1 MSRAQTRTAPSISL
15 SRILAWVAFA
25 LVMLVTLF
33 PVYWVLRTA
42 LSSHKEIYVQTA
54 VVWPVGFT
62 FDNFKRVLGMFTAEQ
77 SVAMGGTATGINF
90 WLYLR
95 NSVVVSTLLVAGQT
109 FFSAMSAY
117 AFARLRFTGR
127 DQLFFLYLT
136 AMMIPGVV
144 TLIPNF
150 ILIRDL
156 KWLDTFQ
163 GIMAPGFL
171 MTPFTVFFLRQFFL
185 GINHELE
192 EAATLDGASIP
203 TIFWRVALPLSVPA
217 LSTLAILQFIAT
229 WNDYLWPFLVGKK
242 EAVRVLTVALAIFQS
257 QTPQGAPDW
266 GGLMAGTALSLVPTL
281 IIFLVFGRR
290 AVNAIQFTGFR

>member
-1 MSRAQTRTAPSISL
+1 MSRAQTRTAPTIQL
-15 SRILAWVAFA
+15 PTILAWGTFA

-42 LSSHKEIYVQTA
+42 LSDYKEIYVQTA
-54 VVWPVGFT
+54 VVWPAGFT
-62 FDNFKRVLGMFTAEQ
+62 LDNFKRVLGMFSAEQ
-77 SVAMGGTATGINF
+77 SVAMGGTANGINF

-95 NSVVVSTLLVAGQT
+95 NSIIVSTFLVAGQT
-109 FFSAMSAY
+109 FFSAMAAY

-163 GIMAPGFL
+163 GIIAPGFL

-203 TIFWRVALPLSVPA
+203 VIFWRVALPLSIPA

-229 WNDYLWPFLVGKK
+229 WNDYLWPFLVGKN

-266 GGLMAGTALSLVPTL
+266 GGLMAGTALSLIPTL
-281 IIFLVFGRR
+281 VIFLVFGRR

>member
-1 MSRAQTRTAPSISL
+1 
-15 SRILAWVAFA
+15 
-25 LVMLVTLF
+25 
-33 PVYWVLRTA
+33 
-42 LSSHKEIYVQTA
+42 VQTF
-54 VVWPVGFT
+54 VLWPVGFT
-62 FDNFKRVLGMFTAEQ
+62 LDNFKRVLGMFSAEQ

-95 NSVVVSTLLVAGQT
+95 NSIIVSTFLVAGQT

-203 TIFWRVALPLSVPA
+203 MIFWRVALPLSIPA

-229 WNDYLWPFLVGKK
+229 WNDYLWPFLVGKN
-242 EAVRVLTVALAIFQS
+242 EAVRVLTVALGIFQS

-281 IIFLVFGRR
+281 VIFLVFGRR

>member
-1 MSRAQTRTAPSISL
+1 
-15 SRILAWVAFA
+15 LAWIAFA
-25 LVMLVTLF
+25 LVMLLTLF
-33 PVYWVLRTA
+33 TVYWVLRTA
-42 LSSHKEIYVQTA
+42 FSDHKEIYVQTA
-54 VVWPVGFT
+54 VLWPVGFT
-62 FDNFKRVLGMFTAEQ
+62 LDNFKRVLGMFTAEQ

-95 NSVVVSTLLVAGQT
+95 NSIIVSTFLVAGQT
-109 FFSAMSAY
+109 FFSAMAAY
-117 AFARLRFTGR
+117 AFARLRFPGR

-203 TIFWRVALPLSVPA
+203 MIFWRVALPLSIPA

-229 WNDYLWPFLVGKK
+229 WNDYLWPFLVGKN

-281 IIFLVFGRR
+281 VIFLVFGRR

>member
-1 MSRAQTRTAPSISL
+1 MSRAHTRTAPTIQL
-15 SRILAWVAFA
+15 PTILAWVAFA

-42 LSSHKEIYVQTA
+42 LSDYKEIYVQTF
-54 VVWPVGFT
+54 VLWPVGFT
-62 FDNFKRVLGMFTAEQ
+62 LDNFKRVLGMFSAEQ

-95 NSVVVSTLLVAGQT
+95 NSIIVSTFLVAGQT

-117 AFARLRFTGR
+117 AFARLRFPGR

-203 TIFWRVALPLSVPA
+203 MIFWRVALPLSIPA

-229 WNDYLWPFLVGKK
+229 WNDYLWPFLVGKN

-281 IIFLVFGRR
+281 VIFLVFGRR

>member
-1 MSRAQTRTAPSISL
+1 MSRAQTRTAPQIQFAT
-15 SRILAWVAFA
+15 ILAWGAFA

-42 LSSHKEIYVQTA
+42 LSDHKEIYVQTA
-54 VVWPVGFT
+54 VLWPVGFT

-77 SVAMGGTATGINF
+77 TVAMGGTATGINF

-95 NSVVVSTLLVAGQT
+95 NSIIVSTLLVAGQT

-156 KWLDTFQ
+156 KWLDSFQ

-281 IIFLVFGRR
+281 VIFLVFGRR

>member
-1 MSRAQTRTAPSISL
+1 MSRAQTRTAPTIQL
-15 SRILAWVAFA
+15 PTILAWGTFA

-42 LSSHKEIYVQTA
+42 LSDHKEIYVQTA
-54 VVWPVGFT
+54 VLWPVGT
-62 FDNFKRVLGMFTAEQ
+62 TLDNFKRVLGMFTAEQ

-95 NSVVVSTLLVAGQT
+95 NSIIVSTFLVAGQT

-117 AFARLRFTGR
+117 AFARLRFPGR

-203 TIFWRVALPLSVPA
+203 MIFWRVALPLSVPA

-229 WNDYLWPFLVGKK
+229 WNDYLWPFLVGKN

-281 IIFLVFGRR
+281 VIFLVFGRR
-290 AVNAIQFTGFR
+290 AVNAIQVTGFR

>member
-1 MSRAQTRTAPSISL
+1 MSRAQTRTAPTIQL

-33 PVYWVLRTA
+33 PVYWVLRTS
-42 LSSHKEIYVQTA
+42 LSDHKEIYVQTA
-54 VVWPVGFT
+54 VIWPVGFT
-62 FDNFKRVLGMFTAEQ
+62 LDNFKRVLGMFTAEQ

-95 NSVVVSTLLVAGQT
+95 NSFVVSTFLVAGQT
-109 FFSAMSAY
+109 FFSAMAAY
-117 AFARLRFTGR
+117 AFARLRFPGR
-127 DQLFFLYLT
+127 EQIFFLYLT

-192 EAATLDGASIP
+192 EAATLDGANIP
-203 TIFWRVALPLSVPA
+203 TIFWRVALPLSIPA

-281 IIFLVFGRR
+281 VIFLVFGRR

>member
-1 MSRAQTRTAPSISL
+1 MSRAHTRTAPTIPL
-15 SRILAWVAFA
+15 ATILAWIAFA

-42 LSSHKEIYVQTA
+42 LSDHKEIYVQTA
-54 VVWPVGFT
+54 VLWPVGFT
-62 FDNFKRVLGMFTAEQ
+62 LDNFKRVLGMFTAEQ

-95 NSVVVSTLLVAGQT
+95 NSIIVSTFLVAGQT

-117 AFARLRFTGR
+117 AFARLRFPGR

-203 TIFWRVALPLSVPA
+203 MIFWRVALPLSIPA

-229 WNDYLWPFLVGKK
+229 WNDYLWPFLVGKN

-281 IIFLVFGRR
+281 VIFLVFGRR

>member
-1 MSRAQTRTAPSISL
+1 MSRAHTRTAPTIQL
-15 SRILAWVAFA
+15 PTILAWVAFA

-42 LSSHKEIYVQTA
+42 LSDHKEIYVQTF
-54 VVWPVGFT
+54 VLWPVGFT
-62 FDNFKRVLGMFTAEQ
+62 LDNFKRVLGMFSAEQ

-95 NSVVVSTLLVAGQT
+95 NSIIVSTFLVAGQT
-109 FFSAMSAY
+109 FFSAMAAY
-117 AFARLRFTGR
+117 AFARLRFPGR

-203 TIFWRVALPLSVPA
+203 MIFWRVALPLSIPA

-229 WNDYLWPFLVGKK
+229 WNDYLWPFLVGKN

-281 IIFLVFGRR
+281 VIFLVFGRR

>member
-1 MSRAQTRTAPSISL
+1 MSRAQTRTAPTIQL
-15 SRILAWVAFA
+15 PTILAWVAFA

-42 LSSHKEIYVQTA
+42 LSDHKEIYVQTF
-54 VVWPVGFT
+54 VLWPVGFT
-62 FDNFKRVLGMFTAEQ
+62 LDNFKRVLGMFSAEQ

-95 NSVVVSTLLVAGQT
+95 NSIIVSTFLVAGQT

-203 TIFWRVALPLSVPA
+203 MIFWRVALPLSIPA

-229 WNDYLWPFLVGKK
+229 WNDYLWPFLVGKN

-281 IIFLVFGRR
+281 VIFLVFGRR

>member
-1 MSRAQTRTAPSISL
+1 MSRAHTRTAPTIQL
-15 SRILAWVAFA
+15 PAILAWVAFA

-42 LSSHKEIYVQTA
+42 LSDHKEIYVQTF
-54 VVWPVGFT
+54 VLWPVGFT
-62 FDNFKRVLGMFTAEQ
+62 LDNFKRVLGMFSAEQ

-95 NSVVVSTLLVAGQT
+95 NSIIVSTFLVAGQT
-109 FFSAMSAY
+109 FFSAMAAY

-203 TIFWRVALPLSVPA
+203 MIFWRVALPLSIPA

-229 WNDYLWPFLVGKK
+229 WNDYLWPFLVGKN

-281 IIFLVFGRR
+281 VIFLVFGRR

>member
-1 MSRAQTRTAPSISL
+1 MSRAHTRTAPTIQPAT
-15 SRILAWVAFA
+15 ILAWIAFA

-42 LSSHKEIYVQTA
+42 LSDHKEIYVQTA
-54 VVWPVGFT
+54 VLWPVGT
-62 FDNFKRVLGMFTAEQ
+62 TLDNFKRVLGMFTAEQ

-95 NSVVVSTLLVAGQT
+95 NSIIVSTFLVAGQT

-117 AFARLRFTGR
+117 AFARLRFPGR
-127 DQLFFLYLT
+127 DQLFFLYVT

-203 TIFWRVALPLSVPA
+203 MIFWRVALPLSIPA

-229 WNDYLWPFLVGKK
+229 WNDYLWPFLVGKN

-281 IIFLVFGRR
+281 VIFLVFGRR

>member
-1 MSRAQTRTAPSISL
+1 MSRAHTRTAPTIQL
-15 SRILAWVAFA
+15 PTILAWVAFA

-42 LSSHKEIYVQTA
+42 LSDHKEIYVQTF
-54 VVWPVGFT
+54 VLWPVGFT
-62 FDNFKRVLGMFTAEQ
+62 LDNFKRVLGMFSAEQ

-95 NSVVVSTLLVAGQT
+95 NSIIVSTFLVAGQT

-203 TIFWRVALPLSVPA
+203 MIFWRVALPLSIPA

-229 WNDYLWPFLVGKK
+229 WNDYLWPFLVGKN

-281 IIFLVFGRR
+281 VIFLVFGRR

>member
-1 MSRAQTRTAPSISL
+1 
-15 SRILAWVAFA
+15 
-25 LVMLVTLF
+25 
-33 PVYWVLRTA
+33 
-42 LSSHKEIYVQTA
+42 
-54 VVWPVGFT
+54 
-62 FDNFKRVLGMFTAEQ
+62 MFTAEQ

-95 NSVVVSTLLVAGQT
+95 NSIIVSTFLVAGQT
-109 FFSAMSAY
+109 FFSAMAAY
-117 AFARLRFTGR
+117 AFARLRFPGR

-203 TIFWRVALPLSVPA
+203 MIFWHVALPLSIPA

-229 WNDYLWPFLVGKK
+229 WNEYLWPFLVGKN

-281 IIFLVFGRR
+281 VIFLIFGRR

>member
-1 MSRAQTRTAPSISL
+1 MSRAHTRTAPTIQL
-15 SRILAWVAFA
+15 PTILAWVAFA

-42 LSSHKEIYVQTA
+42 LSDHKEIYVQTF
-54 VVWPVGFT
+54 VLWPVGFT
-62 FDNFKRVLGMFTAEQ
+62 LDNFKRVLGMFSAEQ

-95 NSVVVSTLLVAGQT
+95 NSIIVSTFLVAGQT

-127 DQLFFLYLT
+127 DQLFFLYQT

-203 TIFWRVALPLSVPA
+203 MIFWRVALPLSIPA

-229 WNDYLWPFLVGKK
+229 WNDYLWPFLVGKN

-281 IIFLVFGRR
+281 VIFLVFGRR

>member
-1 MSRAQTRTAPSISL
+1 MSRARTRTAPTIQFTT
-15 SRILAWVAFA
+15 ILAWGAFA

-42 LSSHKEIYVQTA
+42 LSDHKEIYVQTA
-54 VVWPVGFT
+54 VIWPVGFT

-95 NSVVVSTLLVAGQT
+95 NSVIVSTLLVAGQT

-156 KWLDTFQ
+156 KWLDSYQ

-203 TIFWRVALPLSVPA
+203 TIFWQVALPLSVPA

-281 IIFLVFGRR
+281 VIFLVFGRR

>member
-1 MSRAQTRTAPSISL
+1 MSRAQSGTAPTIQIS
-15 SRILAWVAFA
+15 SILAWVAFG
-25 LVMLVTLF
+25 LVMVVTLF
-33 PVYWVLRTA
+33 PVYWVLRTS
-42 LSSHKEIYVQTA
+42 LSDHKEIYVQTA
-54 VVWPVGFT
+54 VIWPVGLT
-62 FDNFKRVLGMFTAEQ
+62 LDNFKRVLGMFTAEQ
-77 SVAMGGTATGINF
+77 SVAMGGTVTGINF

-95 NSVVVSTLLVAGQT
+95 NSFVVSTFLVAGQT
-109 FFSAMSAY
+109 FFSAMAAY

-127 DQLFFLYLT
+127 DQLFFFYLT

-192 EAATLDGASIP
+192 EAATIDGANIP
-203 TIFWRVALPLSVPA
+203 TIFLRVALPLSIPA

-266 GGLMAGTALSLVPTL
+266 GGLMAGTALSLIPTL
-281 IIFLVFGRR
+281 VIFLVFGRR

>member
-1 MSRAQTRTAPSISL
+1 
-15 SRILAWVAFA
+15 
-25 LVMLVTLF
+25 
-33 PVYWVLRTA
+33 
-42 LSSHKEIYVQTA
+42 
-54 VVWPVGFT
+54 
-62 FDNFKRVLGMFTAEQ
+62 
-77 SVAMGGTATGINF
+77 
-90 WLYLR
+90 
-95 NSVVVSTLLVAGQT
+95 
-109 FFSAMSAY
+109 
-117 AFARLRFTGR
+117 
-127 DQLFFLYLT
+127 
-136 AMMIPGVV
+136 MMIPGVV

-192 EAATLDGASIP
+192 EAATLDGAGIP
-203 TIFWRVALPLSVPA
+203 IIFWRVALPLSVPA

-229 WNDYLWPFLVGKK
+229 WNDYLLPFLVGKK

-266 GGLMAGTALSLVPTL
+266 VG
-281 IIFLVFGRR
+281 
-290 AVNAIQFTGFR
+290 

>member
-1 MSRAQTRTAPSISL
+1 MSRARTRTAPQIQFTT
-15 SRILAWVAFA
+15 ILAWGAFA

-42 LSSHKEIYVQTA
+42 LSDHKEIYVQTA
-54 VVWPVGFT
+54 VLWPVGFT

-95 NSVVVSTLLVAGQT
+95 NSIIVSTLLVAGQT

-156 KWLDTFQ
+156 KWLDSFQ

-281 IIFLVFGRR
+281 VIFLVFGRR

>member
-1 MSRAQTRTAPSISL
+1 MSRARTRTAPQIQFTT
-15 SRILAWVAFA
+15 ILAWGAFA

-42 LSSHKEIYVQTA
+42 LSDHKEIYVQTA
-54 VVWPVGFT
+54 VIWPVGFT

-95 NSVVVSTLLVAGQT
+95 NSVIVSTLLVAGQT

-281 IIFLVFGRR
+281 VIFLVFGRR

>member
-1 MSRAQTRTAPSISL
+1 MSRAHTRTAPTIQL
-15 SRILAWVAFA
+15 PTILAWGAFA

-42 LSSHKEIYVQTA
+42 LSDHKEIYVQTF
-54 VVWPVGFT
+54 VLWPVGFT
-62 FDNFKRVLGMFTAEQ
+62 LDNFKRVLGMFTAEQ

-95 NSVVVSTLLVAGQT
+95 NSIIVSTFLVAGQT

-117 AFARLRFTGR
+117 AFARLRFPGR

-203 TIFWRVALPLSVPA
+203 MIFWRVALPLSIPA

-229 WNDYLWPFLVGKK
+229 WNDYLWPFLVGKN

-281 IIFLVFGRR
+281 VIFLVFGRR

>member
-1 MSRAQTRTAPSISL
+1 
-15 SRILAWVAFA
+15 
-25 LVMLVTLF
+25 MLVTLF

-42 LSSHKEIYVQTA
+42 LSDHKEIYVQTA
-54 VVWPVGFT
+54 VIWPVGFT

-95 NSVVVSTLLVAGQT
+95 NSVIVSTLLVAGQT

-203 TIFWRVALPLSVPA
+203 TIFWRVALPLSIPA

-281 IIFLVFGRR
+281 VIFLVFGRR

>member
-1 MSRAQTRTAPSISL
+1 MSRAHTRTAPTIQL
-15 SRILAWVAFA
+15 ATILAWIAFA

-42 LSSHKEIYVQTA
+42 LSDYKEIYVQTF
-54 VVWPVGFT
+54 VLWPVGFT
-62 FDNFKRVLGMFTAEQ
+62 LDNFKRVLGMFSAEQ

-95 NSVVVSTLLVAGQT
+95 NSIIVSTFLVAGQT

-127 DQLFFLYLT
+127 DQLFFVYLT

-203 TIFWRVALPLSVPA
+203 MIFWRVALPLSIPA

-229 WNDYLWPFLVGKK
+229 WNDYLWPFLVGKN

-281 IIFLVFGRR
+281 VIFLVFGRR